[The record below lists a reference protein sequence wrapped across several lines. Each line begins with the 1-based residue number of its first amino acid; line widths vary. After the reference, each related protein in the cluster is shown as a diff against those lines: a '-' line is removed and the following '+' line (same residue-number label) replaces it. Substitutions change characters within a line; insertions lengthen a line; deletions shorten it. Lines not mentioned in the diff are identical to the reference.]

1 VLECEGRDAGKVKE
15 PISEKRRVEKKTT
28 WKTPHSTVVKCE
40 ESESL
45 RTGAD
50 DAPKAARA

>member
-15 PISEKRRVEKKTT
+15 PIFEKRRVEKKTT